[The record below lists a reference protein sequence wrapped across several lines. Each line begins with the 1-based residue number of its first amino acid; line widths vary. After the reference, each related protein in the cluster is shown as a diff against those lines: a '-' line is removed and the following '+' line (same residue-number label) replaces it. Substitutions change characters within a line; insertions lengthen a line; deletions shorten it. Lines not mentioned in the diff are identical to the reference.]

1 MSLTLLQTQTLFSI
15 IISTIAYF
23 ISVTFNEFFQSKVAL
38 FLGDDTADKNNY
50 SSLNPLDHFHFL
62 NFILLLILRVT
73 WPVNIPVNINN
84 FKNNKMIRVIFIF
97 LSESIASLLLT
108 LISLI
113 ISLSW
118 LGLFATNV
126 YVYSVFTTNAVPLA
140 TAFESFP
147 NASSFAV
154 VSGLL
159 LAILSFLNIF
169 IAAYSLILTF
179 FRSLLLFAFQ
189 NNFRYKE
196 YFNYIYFIGI
206 FLTFIYFGDFL
217 MSTLIN
223 MVILLAS
230 NIAFLLRIL

>member
-1 MSLTLLQTQTLFSI
+1 MSLSLLQTQTLFSI
-15 IISTIAYF
+15 LISTIAYF

-38 FLGDDTADKNNY
+38 FLGDDTAEKNNY
-50 SSLNPLDHFHFL
+50 SSLNPLDHFRFL
-62 NFILLLILRVT
+62 NFIILLILRVT
-73 WPVNIPVNINN
+73 WPLNIPVNIDN
-84 FKNNKMIRVIFIF
+84 FKNNKIVRTILVF

-108 LISLI
+108 LVSLI

-126 YVYSVFTTNAVPLA
+126 YVYSVFTTTAIPLA

-147 NASSFAV
+147 NATNFSV
-154 VSGLL
+154 VFGLL

-169 IAAYSLILTF
+169 IAAYSLILTL
-179 FRSLLLFAFQ
+179 FRSLLLVAFQ

-206 FLTFIYFGDFL
+206 FLTFVYFGDLL
-217 MSTLIN
+217 MTTLIN
-223 MVILLAS
+223 MVILMAS